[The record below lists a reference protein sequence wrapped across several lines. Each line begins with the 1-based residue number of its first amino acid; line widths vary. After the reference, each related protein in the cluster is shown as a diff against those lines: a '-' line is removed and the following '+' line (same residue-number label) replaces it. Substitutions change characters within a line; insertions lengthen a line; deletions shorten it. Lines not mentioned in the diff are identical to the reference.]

1 MEKTIMDQLRFV
13 RKRSWQIILFVII
26 ACTTTFYVSKNYT
39 EPIYSASGQMI
50 VNQMGA
56 TLDNNNLN
64 DLTVS
69 LNLIQSYRGILE
81 SPRIM
86 NQVVQNHP
94 EFGLT
99 AAELA
104 DKLNIGASD
113 KSQIIKLTV
122 EDGNYERAAG
132 IVNAVSQTFI
142 RNVPL
147 IMNLDNVQV
156 LSPADP
162 AMVPEPINSSMAM
175 NLVLSFAVALM
186 AAVGLVLILENTNPT
201 LRTEQEA
208 EMDIGLPI
216 IAVIPVIP
224 RKEMGK
230 KSSTLTRK
238 LGESPYVAPQ

>member
-1 MEKTIMDQLRFV
+1 MEKTIVDQLHYI
-13 RKRSWQIILFVII
+13 RKRLWQIILFVAI
-26 ACTTTFYVSKNYT
+26 ACITTFYVSKNYT
-39 EPIYSASGQMI
+39 KPIYSASGQMI
-50 VNQMGA
+50 VNQMGS
-56 TLDNNNLN
+56 TVETNNLN

-69 LNLIQSYRGILE
+69 LNLIQSYRGIIE

-94 EFGLT
+94 EFGLSAT
-99 AAELA
+99 ELA
-104 DKLNIGASD
+104 DKLNISASD

-122 EDGNYERAAG
+122 EDGNYKQAAG

-162 AMVPEPINSSMAM
+162 EAAVEPINGSMAM
-175 NLVLSFAVALM
+175 NLVLSFALSLM
-186 AAVGLVLILENTNPT
+186 VAVGLVLVLENTNPT

-208 EMDIGLPI
+208 ELDIGLPL

-224 RKEMGK
+224 RKELGK
-230 KSSTLTRK
+230 RSSTLNRK
-238 LGESPYVAPQ
+238 LGDSPNVAHG

>member
-1 MEKTIMDQLRFV
+1 MEKTIMDQLHYI
-13 RKRSWQIILFVII
+13 RKRLWQIILFVVI
-26 ACTTTFYVSKNYT
+26 ACITTFYVSKNYT
-39 EPIYSASGQMI
+39 QPIYSASGQMI
-50 VNQMGA
+50 VNHMGS
-56 TLDNNNLN
+56 TVETNNLN

-94 EFGLT
+94 EFGLS
-99 AAELA
+99 AKELA
-104 DKLNIGASD
+104 EKLNISASD

-122 EDGNYERAAG
+122 EDGNYKQAAG

-156 LSPADP
+156 LSPADLE
-162 AMVPEPINSSMAM
+162 AAAEPINGSMAM
-175 NLVLSFAVALM
+175 NLVLSFALSLM
-186 AAVGLVLILENTNPT
+186 VAVGLVLVLENTNPT

-208 EMDIGLPI
+208 ELDIGLPL

-224 RKEMGK
+224 RKELGK
-230 KSSTLTRK
+230 RSSTLSRK
-238 LGESPYVAPQ
+238 LGDSPNVAHG